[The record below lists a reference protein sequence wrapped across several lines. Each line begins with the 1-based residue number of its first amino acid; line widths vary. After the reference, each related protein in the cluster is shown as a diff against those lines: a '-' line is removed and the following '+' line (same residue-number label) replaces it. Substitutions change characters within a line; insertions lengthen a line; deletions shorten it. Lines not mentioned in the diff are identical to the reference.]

1 MTIWKGAKCIT
12 MAGMEAEVEQSLVV
26 SVIRAEAEQDE
37 ITDESPDEQ
46 LAL

>member
-1 MTIWKGAKCIT
+1 MRIPMT
-12 MAGMEAEVEQSLVV
+12 GMEPEVEQNLAI
-26 SVIRAEAEQDE
+26 SVIRAGAEQDE